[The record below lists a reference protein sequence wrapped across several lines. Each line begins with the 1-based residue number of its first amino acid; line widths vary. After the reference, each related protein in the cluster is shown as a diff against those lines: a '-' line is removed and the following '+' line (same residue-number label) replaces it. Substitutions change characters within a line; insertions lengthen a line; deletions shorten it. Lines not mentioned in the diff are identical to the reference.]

1 MNEKH
6 VVGDSGITLTK
17 LVGVMVL
24 CFARSEIFVVTAL
37 KLVAL
42 CSSWSLARV
51 NSNGYV
57 LVHAGVLLPNV
68 LGFGYNRLLAW
79 ARFLTC
85 KLTWMDL
92 LLLPIWL
99 EHPRLYDL

>member
-24 CFARSEIFVVTAL
+24 CFARSEIFVVRAP
-37 KLVAL
+37 KFVAL

-51 NSNGYV
+51 NSNGCVGAY
-57 LVHAGVLLPNV
+57 
-68 LGFGYNRLLAW
+68 RC
-79 ARFLTC
+79 TTSKC
-85 KLTWMDL
+85 TWL
-92 LLLPIWL
+92 WL
-99 EHPRLYDL
+99 